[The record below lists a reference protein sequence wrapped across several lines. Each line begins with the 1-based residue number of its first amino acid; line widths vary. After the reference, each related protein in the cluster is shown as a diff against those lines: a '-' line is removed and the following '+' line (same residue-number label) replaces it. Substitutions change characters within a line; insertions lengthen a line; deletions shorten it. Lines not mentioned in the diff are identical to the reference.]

1 MDDPTAG
8 PNSEIKSRRT
18 PHSSRRASHRRKSSC
33 SSSSKSSRRSSD
45 HQKAV
50 SLSGTVSYLDAATP
64 ATVQV
69 SAALTP
75 QPEKV
80 ASTDTVPLA
89 DVKARRESTFQR
101 FRDMGR
107 VVRTSFTSSLLDTPV
122 VFGSSIVRRLS
133 THSSMHDRVKALNA
147 ASTAKAEMKKGKEP
161 FRKMV
166 FSLLLRAAITVFALG
181 FVIAVVL
188 SLTPHPRQPD
198 LCRSHSCL
206 EYADRL
212 LQSMNASADP
222 CDSMTRYVCSGWTA
236 QNALS
241 VRLSVLD
248 AALSRLSR
256 FARSASSTLSH
267 PQTAEEIGATFFR
280 SCDAVIRGERNE
292 LISVR
297 RALAEAGVAWP
308 GHAIGEPDAL
318 RTLLF
323 AAIRLGWTPIL
334 DVDILPD
341 SSGEPSHR
349 CRSSKRPTTTVV
361 LTPSREFGMLARK
374 RASQQAR
381 PSARALYVQLL
392 SDHLGSGSVD
402 ASARRAFEV
411 ADRVDS
417 EFLDPL
423 ASVLGDSSPARTTTL
438 ENSTVFKGRRAMA
451 TRWRDALS
459 GYGVASGHDVLLRI
473 ENGDFV
479 RTFIDIWE
487 TKGETETHMFV
498 SWCIVQVAALF
509 ASQRLIASFY
519 ESEQHSR
526 VLHSLFCLAHTY
538 LLSGFELFTGYITQ
552 VFYANARDDADA
564 LVRAVRDEYS
574 RLLARW
580 PNHDKNVTVVADWN
594 STAVAFN
601 AVDRT
606 IRESGDGVAWPD
618 AGSHEPLVT
627 GDSLVKAWR
636 LVAAAVRA
644 SSRYPRMVAVAESMQ
659 ALSFYANVGKEFI
672 LMPYVF
678 AFPLY
683 DEDAAKVLNYAGLGS
698 QVAQALGELFLA
710 AYRTSSPPARE
721 PVLEYTQCVLPD
733 AKNAR
738 QDESQVMQVLSF
750 NVLFD
755 AYRASAQAGDKRLPG
770 LEALTLP
777 QLLFVAACYADCPG
791 GGLPSPASFIAGVP
805 DPWPGG
811 EPRCDAMLRRT
822 SHFARTFGCAPGKRM
837 NTGAYA
843 CSLFP

>member
-1 MDDPTAG
+1 M
-8 PNSEIKSRRT
+8 
-18 PHSSRRASHRRKSSC
+18 
-33 SSSSKSSRRSSD
+33 
-45 HQKAV
+45 
-50 SLSGTVSYLDAATP
+50 
-64 ATVQV
+64 
-69 SAALTP
+69 
-75 QPEKV
+75 
-80 ASTDTVPLA
+80 
-89 DVKARRESTFQR
+89 
-101 FRDMGR
+101 
-107 VVRTSFTSSLLDTPV
+107 
-122 VFGSSIVRRLS
+122 
-133 THSSMHDRVKALNA
+133 
-147 ASTAKAEMKKGKEP
+147 
-161 FRKMV
+161 
-166 FSLLLRAAITVFALG
+166 
-181 FVIAVVL
+181 
-188 SLTPHPRQPD
+188 
-198 LCRSHSCL
+198 
-206 EYADRL
+206 
-212 LQSMNASADP
+212 
-222 CDSMTRYVCSGWTA
+222 
-236 QNALS
+236 
-241 VRLSVLD
+241 
-248 AALSRLSR
+248 
-256 FARSASSTLSH
+256 
-267 PQTAEEIGATFFR
+267 
-280 SCDAVIRGERNE
+280 
-292 LISVR
+292 
-297 RALAEAGVAWP
+297 
-308 GHAIGEPDAL
+308 
-318 RTLLF
+318 
-323 AAIRLGWTPIL
+323 
-334 DVDILPD
+334 
-341 SSGEPSHR
+341 
-349 CRSSKRPTTTVV
+349 
-361 LTPSREFGMLARK
+361 
-374 RASQQAR
+374 
-381 PSARALYVQLL
+381 
-392 SDHLGSGSVD
+392 
-402 ASARRAFEV
+402 
-411 ADRVDS
+411 
-417 EFLDPL
+417 
-423 ASVLGDSSPARTTTL
+423 
-438 ENSTVFKGRRAMA
+438 
-451 TRWRDALS
+451 
-459 GYGVASGHDVLLRI
+459 
-473 ENGDFV
+473 
-479 RTFIDIWE
+479 
-487 TKGETETHMFV
+487 
-498 SWCIVQVAALF
+498 QVAALF